1 MASRIIYC
9 PIRYPIVFG
18 DFVKFTKKIAQGV
31 AVSILLVGALSAC
44 AANEPGAAAVFGD
57 QRITESE
64 LNAEVQKRL
73 EAQGL
78 TPQDSTLELNA
89 STLSTMIIYSLLD
102 ELAVRESI
110 TASQGEIDS
119 ARLEREL
126 AAGGAEQY
134 EQSMAASGVAV
145 EDLDNIIRLGII
157 FNKIGEALAPGSPE
171 ELKTQAIGVAVSE
184 LSVELGTEVSPR
196 FGTWD
201 PQSLSVGPVANT
213 VSEPLGIEL
222 GQG

>member
-1 MASRIIYC
+1 MAPRIIFSPFY
-9 PIRYPIVFG
+9 YPIVFG
-18 DFVKFTKKIAQGV
+18 DFVKFTKKIAQGLAASTLIVV
-31 AVSILLVGALSAC
+31 ALTGC
-44 AANEPGAAAVFGD
+44 ATNEAGAAAVIGD

-73 EAQGL
+73 VAQGQ

-102 ELAVRESI
+102 EIAVRESI
-110 TASQGEIDS
+110 TATQGEIDS
-119 ARLEREL
+119 ARLAREA

-134 EQSMAASGVAV
+134 AEVMSASGIMP

-157 FNKIGEALAPGSPE
+157 FGKIGEALAPGAPE
-171 ELKTQAIGVAVSE
+171 ETKTQAIGMAVSE
-184 LSVELGTEVSPR
+184 LSVELGTEVAPR

-222 GQG
+222 GQE